1 MLDVGDERNC
11 GFSALISCK
20 DFPNKH
26 HQDLPLATTWAR
38 PVFSM
43 FQLMS

>member
-11 GFSALISCK
+11 GSSALISCK

-26 HQDLPLATTWAR
+26 HQGCLSR
-38 PVFSM
+38 
-43 FQLMS
+43 